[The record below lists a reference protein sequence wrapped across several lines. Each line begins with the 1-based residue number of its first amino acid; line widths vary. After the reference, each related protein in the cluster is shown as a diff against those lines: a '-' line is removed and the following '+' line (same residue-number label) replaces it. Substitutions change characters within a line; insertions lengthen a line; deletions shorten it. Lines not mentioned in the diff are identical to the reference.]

1 MQKNQ
6 FLKQKINRINS
17 ILKLEKDFKELK
29 DIKLKDREV
38 KIKRAIE
45 KLFFESIIVS
55 VDDMDRFKK
64 EKKKIRLVKNTWY
77 GWLLN
82 YIP

>member
-55 VDDMDRFKK
+55 VDDMDKFKK
-64 EKKKIRLVKNTWY
+64 EKKRRK
-77 GWLLN
+77 
-82 YIP
+82 

>member
-6 FLKQKINRINS
+6 FLKQKNS
-17 ILKLEKDFKELK
+17 ILKLEKGFKELK

-38 KIKRAIE
+38 KNKRTIE

-64 EKKKIRLVKNTWY
+64 EIKRRK
-77 GWLLN
+77 
-82 YIP
+82 

>member
-64 EKKKIRLVKNTWY
+64 EKKRRN
-77 GWLLN
+77 
-82 YIP
+82 

>member
-45 KLFFESIIVS
+45 KLFFKSMVAS

-64 EKKKIRLVKNTWY
+64 EKKRRK
-77 GWLLN
+77 
-82 YIP
+82 

>member
-17 ILKLEKDFKELK
+17 ILKLEKNFKELK

-64 EKKKIRLVKNTWY
+64 EKKRRK
-77 GWLLN
+77 
-82 YIP
+82 

>member
-29 DIKLKDREV
+29 DTKLKHREV

-64 EKKKIRLVKNTWY
+64 EKKRRK
-77 GWLLN
+77 
-82 YIP
+82 

>member
-29 DIKLKDREV
+29 DTKLKDREV

-64 EKKKIRLVKNTWY
+64 EKKRRK
-77 GWLLN
+77 
-82 YIP
+82 

>member
-6 FLKQKINRINS
+6 FLKQKINCINS

-64 EKKKIRLVKNTWY
+64 EKKRRK
-77 GWLLN
+77 
-82 YIP
+82 

>member
-55 VDDMDRFKK
+55 VNDMDRFKK
-64 EKKKIRLVKNTWY
+64 EKKRRK
-77 GWLLN
+77 
-82 YIP
+82 

>member
-55 VDDMDRFKK
+55 VDDMDRFKI
-64 EKKKIRLVKNTWY
+64 EKKRRK
-77 GWLLN
+77 
-82 YIP
+82 

>member
-6 FLKQKINRINS
+6 FLKQKNS

-64 EKKKIRLVKNTWY
+64 EKKRRK
-77 GWLLN
+77 
-82 YIP
+82 

>member
-64 EKKKIRLVKNTWY
+64 EKKRRK
-77 GWLLN
+77 
-82 YIP
+82 